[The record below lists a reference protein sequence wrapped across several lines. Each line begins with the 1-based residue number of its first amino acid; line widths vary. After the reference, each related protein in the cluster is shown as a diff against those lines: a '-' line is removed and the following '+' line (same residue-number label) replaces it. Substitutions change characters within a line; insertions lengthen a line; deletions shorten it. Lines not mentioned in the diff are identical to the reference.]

1 MKIELHPGAERD
13 LEEAAA
19 FYALEG
25 SPALAAR
32 FLGEFE
38 RLARLLADNP
48 GLGTPRTRG
57 RLGFP
62 TRGFPYTVIYR
73 PLQTGIR
80 VLVIK
85 HDRRHPGH
93 GGARL

>member
-25 SPALAAR
+25 SPALAVR

-38 RLARLLADNP
+38 RVARLLADNP
-48 GLGTPRTRG
+48 G
-57 RLGFP
+57 
-62 TRGFPYTVIYR
+62 
-73 PLQTGIR
+73 
-80 VLVIK
+80 
-85 HDRRHPGH
+85 
-93 GGARL
+93 